1 MMDNAGR
8 SPYNKPAMVSRS
20 FRAEESRARYWA
32 QKAVELCSEID
43 DESLNELIV
52 PIQNAEQALNRDRR
66 IMVIGGQKCGKS
78 SLLAA
83 VAGCPLVASVP
94 LTGDYVC
101 WRYRAADGDST
112 ASRFI
117 VQEQLE
123 GLELVDTADCAV
135 ESVAETIRRLMK
147 GADVVIAVVDARSA
161 EASPVWSVLASLPEE
176 RRPACL
182 VALSYA
188 DTLSAGEE
196 QSLKERLKEHSRT
209 YTGTPLPLYSVSP
222 HRGASAMETF
232 LLRVQEA
239 LDGPNGVRSAIRH
252 LVECGKELVR
262 RQGSV
267 LVAREHA
274 ARTNSGFLAGIEQ
287 EIDSFL
293 ERQRSGVSQCVESY
307 SEAAM
312 QALPTTLQKLRLALG
327 WVFSPVTLLRMEGFG
342 VGTEKFYYRTLRDE
356 ILTRQEDSDM
366 SFVLSCMGH
375 WQSVRPRMKKSLECE
390 IGEFPAEELRNEL
403 EELRMRMGRSL
414 YAPFTA
420 LKLRTAYSKVFQS
433 NVWWMS
439 LCCALICFLLFVA
452 GVLGGLGLDFLALGV
467 LALAGGVWVLGT
479 IAHLIIA
486 HTICRE
492 ISLLSLTLQ
501 EELKRTVGEAI
512 ENLLVCRVA
521 AYRRLYTAP
530 REKVA
535 YQESTLKPLQQQ
547 QKDINM
553 QLNAAAPRL

>member
-8 SPYNKPAMVSRS
+8 SPYNRCAMVSRS
-20 FRAEESRARYWA
+20 FRAEESRARYWT
-32 QKAVELCSEID
+32 QQAVELCSEID
-43 DESLNELIV
+43 DESLNELILPV
-52 PIQNAEQALNRDRR
+52 EEAQKALDRDRR
-66 IMVIGGQKCGKS
+66 VMVIGGEKCGKS

-83 VAGCPLVASVP
+83 VAGCQLVATTP

-101 WRYRAADGDST
+101 WRYRSTDGDCT

-117 VQEQLE
+117 MQDELE
-123 GLELVDTADCAV
+123 GLEMVDTANCAD
-135 ESVAETIRRLMK
+135 EGVAETVRRLMK
-147 GADVVIAVVDARSA
+147 GADVVIAVVDARAA
-161 EASPVWSVLASLPEE
+161 EASPVWSVLATLPET
-176 RRPACL
+176 RKPACL

-196 QSLKERLKEHSRT
+196 QSLKERLKEHART
-209 YTGTPLPLYSVSP
+209 HTGSPLPLYSVSP
-222 HRGASAMETF
+222 HRGAAALETF
-232 LLRVQEA
+232 ILRVQEA
-239 LDGPNGVRSAIRH
+239 LDEPNGVRSAIRH

-287 EIDSFL
+287 EIDCFL
-293 ERQRSGVSQCVESY
+293 ERQRSGVKQCVEAY
-307 SEAAM
+307 SESAM
-312 QALPTTLQKLRLALG
+312 QALPTTLQKLRAALG
-327 WVFSPVTLLRMEGFG
+327 WFLSPVTLLRMEGMG
-342 VGTEKFYYRTLRDE
+342 VGTEKFYYGTLRDE

-390 IGEFPAEELRNEL
+390 IGDFPADELKNEL

-433 NVWWMS
+433 NVWWMCI
-439 LCCALICFLLFVA
+439 CCALICIFLFIA
-452 GVLGGLGLDFLALGV
+452 GVLGGIGFDLLAMAGLV
-467 LALAGGVWVLGT
+467 LAAGVWGMGT
-479 IAHLIIA
+479 VAHLVISRS
-486 HTICRE
+486 ICRE
-492 ISLLSLTLQ
+492 ISLLSLNLQ
-501 EELKRTVGEAI
+501 DELKSTVGEAI

-553 QLNAAAPRL
+553 QLNAAAPRV